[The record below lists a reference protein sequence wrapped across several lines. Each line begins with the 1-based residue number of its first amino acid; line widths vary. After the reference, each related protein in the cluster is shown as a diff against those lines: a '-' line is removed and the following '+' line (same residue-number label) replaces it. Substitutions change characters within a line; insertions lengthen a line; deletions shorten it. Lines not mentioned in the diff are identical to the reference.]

1 MGRHTRNMLIPHAT
15 TVGGHLFWEASEMRP
30 LGWSAIHLRL
40 GEGPINAWE
49 TSSSHGREETLIAL
63 IASVY

>member
-1 MGRHTRNMLIPHAT
+1 MSPIMGRHTRNMLIPHAT

-49 TSSSHGREETLIAL
+49 TFGPVHTAERKP
-63 IASVY
+63 